1 MVSAVAARPLKK
13 KNMSPID
20 QLRILVAT
28 CTDQQLA
35 IAFGEAPTAASAFM
49 AALAKAAEAPKEP
62 LEAMDAQQLEAVL
75 PGPVIAPRSMKEALD
90 QDLERVSSSSDLPLP
105 WLIELQSTDKST
117 RIAVRPDDN
126 IHAAVAEGLQCEP
139 EQLEF
144 VLWGDYPLDDDTLSF
159 LDAGIDD
166 GARLSVR
173 LISLVTLTR
182 DDALTD

>member
-1 MVSAVAARPLKK
+1 MGICATKENEKLHEAR
-13 KNMSPID
+13 SH
-20 QLRILVAT
+20 Q
-28 CTDQQLA
+28 
-35 IAFGEAPTAASAFM
+35 
-49 AALAKAAEAPKEP
+49 
-62 LEAMDAQQLEAVL
+62 
-75 PGPVIAPRSMKEALD
+75 ALD
-90 QDLERVSSSSDLPLP
+90 QDTEKLSGDLLGVAPP
-105 WLIELQSTDKST
+105 WLIELQSADKST

-139 EQLEF
+139 AQLEF

>member
-1 MVSAVAARPLKK
+1 
-13 KNMSPID
+13 MSPID

-35 IAFGEAPTAASAFM
+35 VAFGEDPAAASTFM

-62 LEAMDAQQLEAVL
+62 LEAMDAQQLEAVE
-75 PGPVIAPRSMKEALD
+75 PVIAPRSMKEALD
-90 QDLERVSSSSDLPLP
+90 QDIERVSSGPDLPLP
-105 WLIELQSTDKST
+105 WLIELQSADKST

>member
-1 MVSAVAARPLKK
+1 
-13 KNMSPID
+13 MSPID

-49 AALAKAAEAPKEP
+49 AALAKAAEAPQEP

-75 PGPVIAPRSMKEALD
+75 PEPVIAPRSMKEALD
-90 QDLERVSSSSDLPLP
+90 QDLERVSSDLPLP

-126 IHAAVAEGLQCEP
+126 IHATVAEGLQCQP
-139 EQLEF
+139 DQLEF

>member
-1 MVSAVAARPLKK
+1 
-13 KNMSPID
+13 MSPID

-62 LEAMDAQQLEAVL
+62 LEAMDAQQLEAVE
-75 PGPVIAPRSMKEALD
+75 PVIAPRSMKEALD

-126 IHAAVAEGLQCEP
+126 IHAAVAEGLQCQP

>member
-1 MVSAVAARPLKK
+1 M
-13 KNMSPID
+13 NEFN
-20 QLRILVAT
+20 QLRTLVST
-28 CTDQQLA
+28 STDKQLA
-35 IAFGEAPTAASAFM
+35 MAFKEISTAPSVFM
-49 AALAKAAEAPKEP
+49 AALAQAAEPPRKPPGATDATP
-62 LEAMDAQQLEAVL
+62 LGAVL
-75 PGPVIAPRSMKEALD
+75 PVPAIAARSMQEALD
-90 QDLERVSSSSDLPLP
+90 QDIEKLSGGVAPP
-105 WLIELQSTDKST
+105 WLIELQSADRPTVST

-139 EQLEF
+139 AQLEF

>member
-1 MVSAVAARPLKK
+1 M
-13 KNMSPID
+13 NEFN
-20 QLRILVAT
+20 QLRTLVST
-28 CTDQQLA
+28 STDKQLA
-35 IAFGEAPTAASAFM
+35 MAFKEISTAPSVFM
-49 AALAKAAEAPKEP
+49 AALAQAAEPPRKPPGATDATP
-62 LEAMDAQQLEAVL
+62 LGAVL
-75 PGPVIAPRSMKEALD
+75 PVPAIAARSMQEALD
-90 QDLERVSSSSDLPLP
+90 QDIEKLSGGVAPP
-105 WLIELQSTDKST
+105 WLIELQSADKST

-139 EQLEF
+139 AQLEF

-182 DDALTD
+182 DDAPTD

>member
-1 MVSAVAARPLKK
+1 M
-13 KNMSPID
+13 NEFN
-20 QLRILVAT
+20 QLRTLVST
-28 CTDQQLA
+28 STDKQLA
-35 IAFGEAPTAASAFM
+35 MAFKEISTAPSVFM
-49 AALAKAAEAPKEP
+49 AALAQAAEPPRKPPGATDATP
-62 LEAMDAQQLEAVL
+62 LGAVL
-75 PGPVIAPRSMKEALD
+75 PVPAIAARSMQEALD
-90 QDLERVSSSSDLPLP
+90 QDLDSIEKLSPP
-105 WLIELQSTDKST
+105 WLIELQSADKST

-139 EQLEF
+139 AQLEF

-182 DDALTD
+182 DDAPTD

>member
-1 MVSAVAARPLKK
+1 
-13 KNMSPID
+13 MSPID

-35 IAFGEAPTAASAFM
+35 IAFGEAPAAASAFM

-62 LEAMDAQQLEAVL
+62 LEAMDAQQLEAVE
-75 PGPVIAPRSMKEALD
+75 PVIAPRSMKEALD

-126 IHAAVAEGLQCEP
+126 IHAAVAEGLQCQP

-144 VLWGDYPLDDDTLSF
+144 VLLWGDYHLDDDTLSF